1 MEWAD
6 VPLPMSADELSAI
19 VFPPMDQDK
28 LPTGLNITT
37 VEFPAIVQ
45 GQRQTTS
52 LLRGHLV
59 HFGSK
64 EIALS
69 IPQNQVTL
77 TTKDAVSLLVEASA
91 DCVPD
96 WEKLA
101 ANPMQYLSI
110 KMKAFSLISHW
121 GGRMWAGKTRTFSP
135 QNADRFTTN
144 ILVPRASLTNIL
156 RMSGCGGLWFSPR
169 SGQPEFESFGILWI
183 PGSLAE
189 VQTSHDKH
197 PDAVGVVRSRKG
209 FGIRFPKDS
218 LAVAK

>member
-1 MEWAD
+1 
-6 VPLPMSADELSAI
+6 
-19 VFPPMDQDK
+19 
-28 LPTGLNITT
+28 
-37 VEFPAIVQ
+37 
-45 GQRQTTS
+45 
-52 LLRGHLV
+52 
-59 HFGSK
+59 
-64 EIALS
+64 
-69 IPQNQVTL
+69 
-77 TTKDAVSLLVEASA
+77 
-91 DCVPD
+91 
-96 WEKLA
+96 
-101 ANPMQYLSI
+101 
-110 KMKAFSLISHW
+110 
-121 GGRMWAGKTRTFSP
+121 MWAGKTRTFSP

-218 LAVAK
+218 LAVAKQAINPGVPFHPATSQGVDPNLLFKISPTPLGAGRDDVQDYLNKQPELLDPKVIRQIGPKGWLVAFSKTPGRLFFFSGGSHIILQGSLEVGCDRWSSGNR